1 MSTLPSDLSLNGD
14 FGQADDVQ
22 WRELVDKALK
32 GADFEKRLVSR
43 TQDNIALQ
51 PLYQQAPTAQ
61 PITTA
66 RSGQPWGI
74 AQRIDHPDPEQAN
87 SLALQDLENGANQ
100 LVVVEPGAVRSAG
113 YGLDISSSEA
123 LTQALANVSLDMIG
137 LRVEP
142 RDGGLAS
149 SSVVSK
155 FVKASGYG
163 AAKLSVN
170 FGLDPLGCLMR
181 TGTSEADWA
190 GDLASTV
197 SQLRTDGFECPLIN
211 CDMRP
216 IHEAGGSETQELA
229 AALAMGVAYL
239 KALSENGLSLDEA
252 RSCLSWTVAIDADQ
266 FLSIAK
272 LRALRL
278 LWARVEEASGLD
290 QRPIDIHAETAW
302 RMMSRRDPAVNM
314 LRTTMAT
321 AAASIGGADS
331 ISVLPYTLPLGLPN
345 AFARRVA
352 RNTQTILME
361 ESNLWRVADPAAG
374 AGAYEAITDELCAA
388 AWLDFQDIEREGGL
402 AESFKA
408 GGMQERIAKVRQHR
422 DKQIATRKIALT
434 GTSEFPNLAETDESV
449 LEVAPK
455 AATSVAEGERIGDP
469 LPSQRLAEPFEIMR
483 DASDAAATKAGAR
496 PAVFLA
502 NLGTLADHGGR
513 ATWIGNL
520 LAAGGIAAIGN
531 DGFTNS
537 ADVGNAFSESGAT
550 VACICGTDEAYGE
563 LAEAVASLLKTA
575 GAKSV
580 LLAGKPGD
588 AEAEL
593 RAAGIDMFLHV
604 GVDVVAAL
612 NELHKTLDI

>member
-1 MSTLPSDLSLNGD
+1 MSTLPSDLYLNGD
-14 FGQADDVQ
+14 FGQADDAQ
-22 WRELVDKALK
+22 WRALVDKALK
-32 GADFEKRLVSR
+32 GADFERRLVSR

-66 RSGQPWGI
+66 GSGQPWGI

-100 LVVVEPGAVRSAG
+100 LVVVEPGSMRSAG

-142 RDGGLAS
+142 RDGGSAS

-155 FVKASGYG
+155 FVKASGHD
-163 AAKLSVN
+163 AANLSIN

-181 TGTSEADWA
+181 TGASEADWA

-197 SQLRTDGFECPLIN
+197 SQLRADGFQCPLVN

-216 IHEAGGSETQELA
+216 VHEAGGSEAQELA
-229 AALAMGVAYL
+229 AGLAMGVAYL
-239 KALSENGLSLDEA
+239 RALSENGLSLDEA
-252 RSCLSWTVAIDADQ
+252 RKCLSWTVAIDADQ

-278 LWARVEEASGLD
+278 LWARVEEASDLD
-290 QRPIDIHAETAW
+290 QRPFDIHAETAW

-345 AFARRVA
+345 AFGRRVA

-388 AWLDFQDIEREGGL
+388 AWLEFQDIEREGGL

-408 GGMQERIAKVRQHR
+408 GGVQERIAKVRQHR

-483 DASDAAATKAGAR
+483 DAADAAATKSGTR

-513 ATWIGNL
+513 ATWTGNL

-537 ADVGNAFSESGAT
+537 ADVGDAFSESGAT
-550 VACICGTDEAYGE
+550 VACICGTDETYGE

-580 LLAGKPGD
+580 LLAGKPGN

-593 RAAGIDMFLHV
+593 RAAGVDMFLHV

>member
-1 MSTLPSDLSLNGD
+1 
-14 FGQADDVQ
+14 
-22 WRELVDKALK
+22 
-32 GADFEKRLVSR
+32 
-43 TQDNIALQ
+43 
-51 PLYQQAPTAQ
+51 
-61 PITTA
+61 
-66 RSGQPWGI
+66 
-74 AQRIDHPDPEQAN
+74 
-87 SLALQDLENGANQ
+87 
-100 LVVVEPGAVRSAG
+100 
-113 YGLDISSSEA
+113 
-123 LTQALANVSLDMIG
+123 
-137 LRVEP
+137 
-142 RDGGLAS
+142 
-149 SSVVSK
+149 
-155 FVKASGYG
+155 
-163 AAKLSVN
+163 
-170 FGLDPLGCLMR
+170 CLMR

-449 LEVAPK
+449 LEIVPN
-455 AATSVAEGERIGDP
+455 AATSVAAGEHLGKA

-483 DASDAAATKAGAR
+483 DAADAAATRAGSR

-520 LAAGGIAAIGN
+520 LAAGGIAAISN

-537 ADVGNAFSESGAT
+537 ADVGNAFGESGAT
-550 VACICGTDEAYGE
+550 VACICGTDETYGE

-593 RAAGIDMFLHV
+593 RAAGVDMFLHV